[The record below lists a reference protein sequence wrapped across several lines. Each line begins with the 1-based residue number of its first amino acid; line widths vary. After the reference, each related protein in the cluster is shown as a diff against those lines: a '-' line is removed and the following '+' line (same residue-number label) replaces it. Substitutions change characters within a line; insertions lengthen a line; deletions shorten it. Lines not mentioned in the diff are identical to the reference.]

1 MSNRKGGTMSWIS
14 KLFTEGQEGGL
25 VSSIGSIVDNLTTT
39 KEEKLQLEL
48 ELKKAE
54 WQYINEQHRLKN
66 EELGMIIQDKD
77 SARQMHTQIQTSDK
91 ASRLNKNITAYLA
104 LITTALS
111 FALFFVILFF
121 PEQLQ
126 EKGKD
131 IIIYILGVLSAIVT
145 QVFSFY
151 FGASMSKDEGNPRNS

>member
-1 MSNRKGGTMSWIS
+1 MNLIS
-14 KLFTEGQEGGL
+14 KIFSATNDGGL
-25 VSSIGSIVDNLTTT
+25 VSSVGNILDNLTTT
-39 KEEKLQLEL
+39 KGEKMQLDL

-54 WQYINEQHRLKN
+54 WNHINETQKLENDRR
-66 EELGMIIQDKD
+66 ELILQDKD
-77 SARQMHTQIQTSDK
+77 SARKMHRHVQLSYK
-91 ASRLNKNITAYLA
+91 ATLLNKNVSAYLA
-104 LITTALS
+104 IITTALS

-131 IIIYILGVLSAIVT
+131 IIIYILGVLSAIIT

-151 FGASMSKDEGNPRNS
+151 FGASMSKEEGNPRNS

>member
-1 MSNRKGGTMSWIS
+1 MNLIS
-14 KLFTEGQEGGL
+14 KIFSATKDGGL
-25 VSSIGSIVDNLTTT
+25 VSSVGNILDNLTTT
-39 KEEKLQLEL
+39 KGEKMQLDL

-54 WQYINEQHRLKN
+54 WNHINETQKLENDRR
-66 EELGMIIQDKD
+66 ELILQDKD
-77 SARQMHTQIQTSDK
+77 SARKMHQHVQLSDK
-91 ASRLNKNITAYLA
+91 ATLLNKNVSAYLA

-151 FGASMSKDEGNPRNS
+151 FGASMSKEEGNPRNS